1 MDTYRIRRAG
11 AERSVGD
18 AAALLALAHAGDLRP
33 TDEVLSGGVWVRASD
48 LPMVRGHLRRPEDPW
63 AAWSDLDAVDARS
76 IYREMVDKPDELPG
90 DALTPVGDHHHLDE
104 LPAVALE
111 VVDDP
116 ATDPGARTTRPP
128 ASARPPARPEP
139 RPRVLPFTDADR
151 ELPRYA
157 PSGGG
162 ELIDFP
168 PRTRPAVEL
177 PQRPARTPK
186 PVPLVRGSRV
196 AAMVVA
202 GGLLLLLAFA
212 WMQASSVSLRS
223 SPRAGAS
230 TADPQA
236 ADPGAPLR
244 AMEQEL
250 RSTLTPTPRLI
261 AVPGDFTNAL
271 TVELVQQRVDI
282 RTADG
287 NVTKWIGRKGDEPR
301 IAEVRIVYRSRGE
314 ISRELGAIG
323 LVVGRYKRLYRLD
336 MPVFEVTEEG
346 TGGTT
351 KIDPERAEAFYQA
364 RITLQAFLQSLT

>member
-1 MDTYRIRRAG
+1 
-11 AERSVGD
+11 
-18 AAALLALAHAGDLRP
+18 
-33 TDEVLSGGVWVRASD
+33 
-48 LPMVRGHLRRPEDPW
+48 
-63 AAWSDLDAVDARS
+63 
-76 IYREMVDKPDELPG
+76 
-90 DALTPVGDHHHLDE
+90 
-104 LPAVALE
+104 
-111 VVDDP
+111 
-116 ATDPGARTTRPP
+116 
-128 ASARPPARPEP
+128 
-139 RPRVLPFTDADR
+139 
-151 ELPRYA
+151 
-157 PSGGG
+157 
-162 ELIDFP
+162 
-168 PRTRPAVEL
+168 
-177 PQRPARTPK
+177 
-186 PVPLVRGSRV
+186 
-196 AAMVVA
+196 
-202 GGLLLLLAFA
+202 
-212 WMQASSVSLRS
+212 
-223 SPRAGAS
+223 
-230 TADPQA
+230 
-236 ADPGAPLR
+236 
-244 AMEQEL
+244 MEQEL